1 MTLSDEPISLASA
14 FDSVM
19 LSPGAASTLLQW
31 MALQIGHDTEAGA
44 ALRDAGIVVSSP
56 EPEEPP
62 VDDSNESET
71 TGDDPSTL
79 RPRTSRGSTSAR
91 SEQASVDTPSTA
103 GDKGRGMSSNTPS
116 ETS

>member
-1 MTLSDEPISLASA
+1 MTLSDEQISLATA

-31 MALQIGHDTEAGA
+31 MAHQIGHDTEAGA
-44 ALRDAGIVVSSP
+44 ALRDAGILVGSNA
-56 EPEEPP
+56 PEEPP
-62 VDDSNESET
+62 VDDSLTEP

-79 RPRTSRGSTSAR
+79 RPRTSRGSSSAR